1 MASNEERIKIL
12 QMISEGKI
20 SADEGAKLISALT
33 AASSTEE
40 EIEIEEPGHSLS
52 NHSMNGAH
60 GRARSVRIRVTDTFT
75 GKKMVNIHIPMS
87 LVNFGLRLAPKHTTN
102 GIDMQ
107 ELRTILNSGELG
119 RLIDVYDEEEGRHV
133 EIMVE

>member
-33 AASSTEE
+33 AASPTEE
-40 EIEIEEPGHSLS
+40 EIEIEDSLS
-52 NHSMNGAH
+52 NHSMNGTH

-75 GKKMVNIHIPMS
+75 GKKMVNIHIPMT
-87 LVNFGLRLAPKHTTN
+87 LVNFGLRLVPKHSTN

-133 EIMVE
+133 EIMVA